1 MEGKVV
7 SDNVV
12 QSGEGKKTYTP
23 ALVVGILSIVFGILF
38 ALAGDILAIVGIVL
52 SRSKKETFRTKS
64 AFICS
69 VIGLLISIAN
79 HVLGYMIGAGIIQ
92 L

>member
-12 QSGEGKKTYTP
+12 QSGEGKETYTP

-52 SRSKKETFRTKS
+52 SRSKKKRLERS
-64 AFICS
+64 P
-69 VIGLLISIAN
+69 LLY
-79 HVLGYMIGAGIIQ
+79 VV
-92 L
+92 